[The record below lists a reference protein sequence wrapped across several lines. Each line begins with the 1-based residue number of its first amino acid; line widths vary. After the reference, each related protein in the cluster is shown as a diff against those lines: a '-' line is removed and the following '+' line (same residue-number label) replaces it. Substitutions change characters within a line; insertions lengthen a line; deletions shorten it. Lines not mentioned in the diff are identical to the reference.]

1 MIPTRQF
8 VTSTNPFADDVQA
21 RLALPFFKQL
31 VKPYPRNP
39 PVLQPMPSLED
50 MPRVKG
56 YFLGGLLSSN
66 DDIRERMKQMEEE
79 RRNNP
84 SIFTRFDRFV
94 RDPEHQP
101 FYDSIL
107 RLGK

>member
-1 MIPTRQF
+1 MIPARQF

-31 VKPYPRNP
+31 IKPYPRNP

-56 YFLGGLLSSN
+56 YFFGGLLSK
-66 DDIRERMKQMEEE
+66 DDIREKMKQEEE
-79 RRNNP
+79 YRRNNP
-84 SIFTRFDRFV
+84 SIFTRLDRFIT
-94 RDPEHQP
+94 DPEHRP
-101 FYDSIL
+101 FYDAIL